1 MGNSTRP
8 AERDFARSPAGRSVL
23 PRATVNINCNK
34 IHNNQQEINPKMAS
48 VEEVRAGIAVATQQ
62 ASEGMA
68 ALQQASS
75 SLEQAQS
82 ALTMATQGSTQS
94 DADQANGL
102 LAQAVR
108 QIGEA
113 TNSVSA
119 AISTAE
125 SYAARL

>member
-1 MGNSTRP
+1 
-8 AERDFARSPAGRSVL
+8 L

-113 TNSVSA
+113 TQSVSS
-119 AISTAE
+119 AISTAD